1 MEKKTYEKNIWE
13 TYKKRK
19 KRKANEKK
27 DKTTQRKLKNLNLL
41 H

>member
-1 MEKKTYEKNIWE
+1 MKKTYGKHI
-13 TYKKRK
+13 KKRK